1 MKKRKSLIVES
12 PKPFKL
18 VKYFSLTSL
27 AVILLGA
34 IVISVVNIHWV
45 RAMEKSKSAEFAS
58 LLVENLNHQVFYQF
72 IFPVVLKY
80 GKIQLREKEQFDHLD
95 KLVKNTL
102 HSFKV
107 DMVNIYDMKNMISYS
122 FDQNLVGT
130 KNPESQGYKDSLEGK
145 SSSKVIYSG
154 NYFENLMG
162 NPQEIKMV
170 TFAPLRA
177 EQPLS
182 NISGPVLGVIEIVQ
196 DLSKDYREI
205 YRFQILVIVT
215 SIIVMGTL
223 FVVLFFIVKR
233 GESIIDRRTLERI
246 RLRERLDRAKHL
258 SSLGEMTAGISHEI
272 RNPLGIIMSSAA
284 LLRKKTNGSEK
295 SNAIANIIVEEAERL
310 NNLIADFLN
319 FAKPMRLNLQP
330 CQLNEIIEKNISF
343 LSAEIRNLGFTI
355 TKQYNEPLSTIMA
368 DATTLYQAFLNV
380 LINAM
385 QAMPDGG
392 EINIHINTVDETVLI
407 EFEDEG
413 QGITEEIGEKIWNP
427 FFTTKEKGTGLGL
440 GIVKNI
446 IESHNGTIQITN
458 RTSGGARVEIS
469 LPAQKNY

>member
-1 MKKRKSLIVES
+1 MKNRKKLIVES

-27 AVILLGA
+27 VVILLGA
-34 IVISVVNIHWV
+34 IVISVVNIHWI

-122 FDQNLVGT
+122 FDRNLVGT

-145 SSSKVIYSG
+145 SSSEVIYSG

-162 NPQEIKMV
+162 IPQEIKMV

-196 DLSKDYREI
+196 DISKDYREI

-215 SIIVMGTL
+215 STIVMGTL
-223 FVVLFFIVKR
+223 FVVLFLIVKR

-246 RLRERLDRAKHL
+246 RLRERLNRAKHL
-258 SSLGEMTAGISHEI
+258 SSLGEMAAGISHEI

-284 LLRKKTNGSEK
+284 LLRKKTNGSGK

-310 NNLIADFLN
+310 NNLITDFLN

-330 CQLNEIIEKNISF
+330 CQLSEIIEKNIAF

-355 TKQYNEPLSTIMA
+355 KKQYNEPLPVIMA
-368 DATTLYQAFLNV
+368 DAVTLYQAFLNI

-392 EINIHINTVDETVLI
+392 AIGIRINTVDETVLI
-407 EFEDEG
+407 EIEDGG
-413 QGITEEIGEKIWNP
+413 QGIPQDIEEKIWNP

-446 IESHNGTIQITN
+446 IESHNGAISITD
-458 RTSGGARVEIS
+458 RASGGARVEIT
-469 LPAQKNY
+469 LPVQKI

>member
-1 MKKRKSLIVES
+1 MKKKNRLPAES

-27 AVILLGA
+27 AVILVGA
-34 IVISVVNIHWV
+34 IVIAVVNIHWV

-107 DMVNIYDMKNMISYS
+107 DLVNIYDMKNMISYS
-122 FDQNLVGT
+122 FDRNLVGT
-130 KNPESQGYKDSLEGK
+130 KNLESRAYQDSLKGE
-145 SSSKVIYSG
+145 STSRVIYSG
-154 NYFENLMG
+154 NFLENLMG
-162 NPQEIKMV
+162 LPQKIKMV

-182 NISGPVLGVIEIVQ
+182 TISGPVLGVIEIVQ

-215 SIIVMGTL
+215 STVVMGTL
-223 FVVLFFIVKR
+223 FVVLFLIVKR

-246 RLRERLDRAKHL
+246 RLRERLNRAKHL

-284 LLRKKTNGSEK
+284 LLRKKTDGSGK
-295 SNAIANIIVEEAERL
+295 SNAIANIIVEEAGRL
-310 NNLIADFLN
+310 NNLITDFLN

-330 CQLNEIIEKNISF
+330 CQLHEIINKNVEF
-343 LSAEIRNLGFTI
+343 LSTEIRNQGVTV
-355 TKQYNEPLSTIMA
+355 TTQYHEPLPTIKA
-368 DATTLYQAFLNV
+368 DAAALYQAFLNI

-392 EINIHINTVDETVLI
+392 AIGVRISTVREAILI

-413 QGITEEIGEKIWNP
+413 QGIPEDLEENIWNP

-446 IESHNGTIQITN
+446 IESHKGTIQIVN
-458 RTSGGARVEIS
+458 RSSGGARVEIS
-469 LPAQKNY
+469 LPIQKV

>member
-1 MKKRKSLIVES
+1 MKKGKRLIVEN

-27 AVILLGA
+27 AVILLCA

-122 FDQNLVGT
+122 FDRNLVGT
-130 KNPESQGYKDSLEGK
+130 KNFESKGYKDSLEGK
-145 SSSKVIYSG
+145 FSSKVIYSG
-154 NYFENLMG
+154 NFFENLMG
-162 NPQEIKMV
+162 IPQEIKMM

-196 DLSKDYREI
+196 DLSEDYREI

-233 GESIIDRRTLERI
+233 GESIIYRRTLERI

-284 LLRKKTNGSEK
+284 LLRKKTNGSGK

-310 NNLIADFLN
+310 NNLIIDFLN

-330 CQLNEIIEKNISF
+330 CQLNKIIEKNISF

-413 QGITEEIGEKIWNP
+413 QGITEEIEEKIWNP